1 MGTLEFSILLPALLA
16 GILVVSTHIPLGQEV
31 LRRGIIFIDLA
42 IAQVAGLGVIAAYSF
57 GWETHGWEVQAI
69 AITTALIGAL
79 FLYWCEQRWR
89 DVEEAIIGVL
99 FILAATAGLLL
110 LANNPHA
117 GEHLKELL
125 VGQILWTTYDGLIP
139 VAIVY
144 VLVLAGWF
152 TLSQRLGSASFYI
165 LFAITVTVSV
175 QLVGVYLV
183 FASLIIPALAT
194 RKISRYRLWYGYAI
208 GLVGYVTGLI
218 TSSLLDLPSGAVIV
232 WCLAIAGILV
242 ALTHS
247 AISKSVK
254 TTA

>member
-1 MGTLEFSILLPALLA
+1 MTSLEFSILLPALLA
-16 GILVVSTHIPLGQEV
+16 GGLVIATHIPLGQEV

-69 AITTALIGAL
+69 AITTALLGAL
-79 FLYWCEQRWR
+79 FLYWCEKRWQE
-89 DVEEAIIGVL
+89 VQEAIIGVL

-125 VGQILWTTYDGLIP
+125 VGQILWTNYDTLMP
-139 VAIVY
+139 VVIVY
-144 VLVLAGWF
+144 ALVLVVWF
-152 TLSQRLGSASFYI
+152 TLYQRLGSISFYV

-175 QLVGVYLV
+175 QLVGIYLV

-194 RKISRYRLWYGYAI
+194 RKIQRYRLWYGYAI
-208 GLVGYVTGLI
+208 GVAGYFIGLI
-218 TSSLLDLPSGAVIV
+218 SSSLLDLPSGAVIV
-232 WCLAIAGILV
+232 WSLALAGIIV
-242 ALTHS
+242 AFTYAS
-247 AISKSVK
+247 MMK
-254 TTA
+254 TT

>member
-16 GILVVSTHIPLGQEV
+16 GMLVVSTHIPLGQEV
-31 LRRGIIFIDLA
+31 LQRGIIFIDLA

-117 GEHLKELL
+117 GEHLRELL

-144 VLVLAGWF
+144 AVVLVGWF
-152 TLSQRLGSASFYI
+152 FLYQRFGSVSFYI
-165 LFAITVTVSV
+165 LFAIT
-175 QLVGVYLV
+175 
-183 FASLIIPALAT
+183 AE
-194 RKISRYRLWYGYAI
+194 
-208 GLVGYVTGLI
+208 
-218 TSSLLDLPSGAVIV
+218 
-232 WCLAIAGILV
+232 
-242 ALTHS
+242 
-247 AISKSVK
+247 
-254 TTA
+254 

>member
-1 MGTLEFSILLPALLA
+1 MTSLELSILLPALLA
-16 GILVVSTHIPLGQEV
+16 GGLVVLTHVPLGQEV

-79 FLYWCEQRWR
+79 FLYWCEQRWH

-125 VGQILWTTYDGLIP
+125 VGQILWTTYESLIP

-144 VLVLAGWF
+144 AVVLVGWF
-152 TLSQRLGSASFYI
+152 LLYQRFGSLSFYI

-232 WCLAIAGILV
+232 WCLALAGILV
-242 ALTHS
+242 AFTHS
-247 AISKSVK
+247 VFSKSAK
-254 TTA
+254 SAA